1 MKERVKQQAEVNG
14 KTTYYTITELA
25 DEMALDRRVVAVWYK
40 RDNGRLLAPV
50 AQTATGRPL
59 WSVTQV
65 DEMRAVLQAEF
76 GADK

>member
-1 MKERVKQQAEVNG
+1 MKEQANA

-25 DEMALDRRVVAVWYK
+25 DELALDRRVVAVWYK

-59 WSVTQV
+59 WSVAQV
-65 DEMRAVLQAEF
+65 DEMKAEF
-76 GADK
+76 EA

>member
-1 MKERVKQQAEVNG
+1 MGQTEVDA

-25 DEMALDRRVVAVWYK
+25 DTLALDRRVVAVWYK

-59 WSVTQV
+59 WSVAQV
-65 DEMRAVLQAEF
+65 DEMKAEF

>member
-1 MKERVKQQAEVNG
+1 MKERVDA

-25 DEMALDRRVVAVWYK
+25 DALALNRALVGMWYK
-40 RDNGRLLAPV
+40 RENGRLLAPV

-59 WSVTQV
+59 WSVAQV
-65 DEMRAVLQAEF
+65 DEMQAEF